1 MSFRLVKPYRKPGFH
16 LFLRSPFTNFVR
28 MKSYL
33 NIGIVGLG
41 KRGLAT
47 LRRYRHLSEQAH
59 FVALCDIQEQNCL
72 EANLILSESGR
83 DEAKVLSLH
92 EMCQSTEIDLVY
104 VCTNW
109 ESHAEIAIKVL
120 ECGKDVAL
128 EIPAATDLSDCQ
140 RLKEAAE
147 RSKGRVLML
156 ENCCFDPFHLGMM
169 GMVKAGIL
177 GEISHLEGAYI
188 HYLGERAAVGYAG
201 NPYPTHGIGP
211 ICQLLGDDKLVGI
224 SSING
229 GNSVSHSLLKTEK
242 GRSVL
247 LQFDETTPRPYSRMQ
262 TLCGTKGF
270 VQKYPLPTV
279 QIESEVYAGDKALD
293 YVSQYIDSAYQSLI
307 DEGSAK
313 GVENIMNY
321 VMDRRVMDS
330 LIHDEPFEISLD
342 EALTW
347 SSIISLS
354 AQSALADGQWINLK

>member
-1 MSFRLVKPYRKPGFH
+1 
-16 LFLRSPFTNFVR
+16 
-28 MKSYL
+28 MKAYL

-47 LRRYRHLSEQAH
+47 LRRYHHLSDQAH
-59 FVALCDIQEQNCL
+59 FVALCDIQERNCRQ
-72 EANLILSESGR
+72 ANQILAESGR
-83 DEAKVLSLH
+83 GEARVLTLDEICLSK
-92 EMCQSTEIDLVY
+92 EIDLVY

-109 ESHAEIAIKVL
+109 ESHAEIAIKAL
-120 ECGKDVAL
+120 KAGKDVAL
-128 EIPAATDLSDCQ
+128 EIPAATNLLDCQ
-140 RLKEAAE
+140 RLKMAAE
-147 RSKGRVLML
+147 QSKGRVLML

-169 GMVKAGIL
+169 GLVKAGVL

-188 HYLGERAAVGYAG
+188 HYLAEKAATGYAG

-211 ICQLLGDDKLVGI
+211 ICQLLGDDRLVSI

-229 GNSVSHSLLKTEK
+229 RNSVSHSLLRTAK

-262 TLCGTKGF
+262 TLCATNGF

-279 QIESEVYAGDKALD
+279 QIGAEVYAGDKALD
-293 YVSQYIDSAYQSLI
+293 YVSQYIDSAYRSLI
-307 DEGSAK
+307 DEGSAL

-321 VMDRRVMDS
+321 IMDRRLMDS
-330 LIHDEPFEISLD
+330 LLHEEPFEISLD

-347 SSIISLS
+347 SSIIELS
-354 AQSALADGQWINLK
+354 ARSAQAEGMWINF

>member
-1 MSFRLVKPYRKPGFH
+1 ML
-16 LFLRSPFTNFVR
+16 LRSPFTNFVG
-28 MKSYL
+28 MKTYL

-41 KRGLAT
+41 KRGVAT
-47 LRRYRHLSEQAH
+47 LRRYRHLADRAR
-59 FVALCDIQEQNCL
+59 FVALCDIHEQSCR
-72 EANLILSESGR
+72 EANQILLETGRGEAQILSL
-83 DEAKVLSLH
+83 D
-92 EMCQSTEIDLVY
+92 EMCRSKEIDLVY

-109 ESHAEIAIKVL
+109 ESHAEIAIKAL
-120 ECGKDVAL
+120 EAGKDVGL
-128 EIPAATDLSDCQ
+128 EIPAATTLPDWQ

-147 RSKGRVLML
+147 RSKGRLLML

-169 GMVKAGIL
+169 GMVKAGVL

-188 HYLGERAAVGYAG
+188 HYLAEKAATGYAG

-211 ICQLLGDDKLVGI
+211 ICQLLGDDKLTAI

-229 GNSVSHSLLKTEK
+229 GNSVNHSILKTEK

-279 QIESEVYAGDKALD
+279 QIGSEVYAGDKALD
-293 YVSQYIDSAYQSLI
+293 YVSQYIDSKYQELI
-307 DEGSAK
+307 DEGSSM

-321 VMDRRVMDS
+321 IMDRRVMDS
-330 LIHDEPFEISLD
+330 LSYAEPFEINLS

-347 SSIISLS
+347 SSIIFLS
-354 AQSALADGQWINLK
+354 AQSAQADGRWISIY

>member
-1 MSFRLVKPYRKPGFH
+1 
-16 LFLRSPFTNFVR
+16 
-28 MKSYL
+28 MKTHL

-47 LRRYRHLSEQAH
+47 LRRYRHLADRAH

-72 EANLILSESGR
+72 EANQILLETGR
-83 DEAKVLSLH
+83 GEARVLTLD
-92 EMCQSTEIDLVY
+92 EMCQSPEIDMVY

-109 ESHAEIAIKVL
+109 ESHAEIAIKAL
-120 ECGKDVAL
+120 KAGKDVGL
-128 EIPAATDLSDCQ
+128 EIPAATTLSDCE
-140 RLKEAAE
+140 RLKETAE

-169 GMVKAGIL
+169 GMVKAGVL
-177 GEISHLEGAYI
+177 GNISHLEGAYI
-188 HYLGERAAVGYAG
+188 HYLAEKAATGYAG

-211 ICQLLGDDKLVGI
+211 ICKLLGNDKLVAI

-229 GNSVSHSLLKTEK
+229 GNSVNHSLLKTEK

-279 QIESEVYAGDKALD
+279 QIDTEVYAGDKALD
-293 YVSQYIDSAYQSLI
+293 YVSQYIDSTYQSLI
-307 DEGSAK
+307 DEGSSK

-321 VMDRRVMDS
+321 IMDCRVMDC
-330 LIHDEPFEISLD
+330 LLHDGPFEISLD

-347 SSIISLS
+347 SSVIDLS
-354 AQSALADGQWINLK
+354 AQSAQADGKWIDFLF

>member
-1 MSFRLVKPYRKPGFH
+1 MFVYS
-16 LFLRSPFTNFVR
+16 LFLFTFAC
-28 MKSYL
+28 MKTSL

-41 KRGLAT
+41 KRGMAT
-47 LRRYRHLSEQAH
+47 LRRYRYLADRVR
-59 FVALCDIQEQNCL
+59 FVALCDIQEQNCR
-72 EANLILSESGR
+72 EANQILLETGREEAQILSL
-83 DEAKVLSLH
+83 DEI
-92 EMCQSTEIDLVY
+92 CQSKEIDVVY

-109 ESHAEIAIKVL
+109 ESHAEIAIQALKA
-120 ECGKDVAL
+120 GKDVAL
-128 EIPAATDLSDCQ
+128 EIPAATTLADCE
-140 RLKEAAE
+140 RLKKAVE
-147 RSKGRVLML
+147 RSKGRVMML

-169 GMVKAGIL
+169 GMVRAGVL

-188 HYLGERAAVGYAG
+188 HYLAERAAVGYAG

-211 ICQLLGDDKLVGI
+211 ICQLLGEDKLTAI

-229 GNSVSHSLLKTEK
+229 GNSVSHSMLRTEK

-293 YVSQYIDSAYQSLI
+293 YVSQYIDSIYQSLI
-307 DEGSAK
+307 DEGSSK

-321 VMDRRVMDS
+321 IMDRRVTDC
-330 LIHDEPFEISLD
+330 LLRGEPFEISLD
-342 EALTW
+342 DALIW
-347 SSIISLS
+347 SSVIALS
-354 AQSALADGQWINLK
+354 AQSALADGKWISF

>member
-1 MSFRLVKPYRKPGFH
+1 M
-16 LFLRSPFTNFVR
+16 FLRLPFTTFVY
-28 MKSYL
+28 MKTFL

-47 LRRYRHLSEQAH
+47 LRRYHHLSGQAH

-72 EANLILSESGR
+72 EANQILSDSKREK
-83 DEAKVLSLH
+83 AKVLSLD
-92 EMCQSTEIDLVY
+92 EVCQSKEIDLVY

-109 ESHAEIAIKVL
+109 ESHAEIAIQAL
-120 ECGKDVAL
+120 QASKDVAL
-128 EIPAATDLSDCQ
+128 EIPAATTLADARC
-140 RLKEAAE
+140 LKEAAG
-147 RSKGRVLML
+147 RSQGRVLML
-156 ENCCFDPFHLGMM
+156 ENCCFDPFHLGMT
-169 GMVKAGIL
+169 GMVKAGVL

-188 HYLGERAAVGYAG
+188 HYLGEQAATGYAG

-211 ICQLLGDDKLVGI
+211 VCQLLGEDKLVSI

-229 GNSVSHSLLKTEK
+229 GNSVNHSLLRTEK
-242 GRSVL
+242 GRTVL

-279 QIESEVYAGDKALD
+279 QVDTAVYAGDKALD
-293 YVSQYIDSAYQSLI
+293 YVSQYIDSEYQSLI

-321 VMDRRVMDS
+321 IMDRRVMDS
-330 LIHDEPFEISLD
+330 LLQGTPFEISLD
-342 EALTW
+342 DALTW
-347 SSIISLS
+347 SSIIALS
-354 AQSALADGQWINLK
+354 AQSAQNEGKWISIE